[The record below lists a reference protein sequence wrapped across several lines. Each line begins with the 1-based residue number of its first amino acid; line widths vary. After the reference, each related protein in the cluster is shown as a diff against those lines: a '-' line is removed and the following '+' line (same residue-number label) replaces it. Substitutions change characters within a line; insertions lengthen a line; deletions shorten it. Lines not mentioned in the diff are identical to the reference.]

1 MEFGYK
7 NIHLMKDKVVG
18 TGAYGT
24 VFHARIDNLVCA
36 AKSLHPVLF
45 RDNDPSTAGLHKKF
59 LSECQIMSR
68 LRHPNIVQYL
78 GRTTDPQT
86 QLPILLMEL
95 MDCNLTKFLEGEEPF
110 PYHLQVNF
118 SHDVA
123 KAIAFI
129 HSNQIMHRDVN
140 SNNVLLLGRVQA
152 KLGDFGMSSLLQDR
166 KSRLTQC
173 PGALAY
179 MAPEAQSYMYS
190 EMLDIFSMGVL
201 LVHMMTRMYP
211 NPTDAHRDVGF
222 EKGRRLLVAVPELDR
237 RREHISMINSSHPLL
252 PIANNC
258 LEDKAAQRPS
268 ANHLCQQI
276 ETLKTAPTYQESLKP
291 RAQERR
297 GEEKSSQR
305 SEQEIEALRVKVEN
319 QQLEHQKLGSTVA
332 RGAVQVY
339 TATGSAA
346 RKKKTNS
353 STNSSVRDCCEKAA
367 ERAFCKSRG
376 QFKTRGDCCTVREQS
391 TTPTGP
397 GWSNRDWPRLEVM
410 GNTQLCCTHHLM
422 SRMPRKNGMQCL
434 PFAQSLWLS

>member
-1 MEFGYK
+1 MESKVQFNFIYHLLHWCNLQLQKMEFGYK

-45 RDNDPSTAGLHKKF
+45 RDNDPSTAGLRKKF
-59 LSECQIMSR
+59 LSECKIMSR

-123 KAIAFI
+123 KAIVFI

-179 MAPEAQSYMYS
+179 MAPEAQSNMYS

-222 EKGRRLLVAVPELDR
+222 EKGRRLLVAVPELER

-276 ETLKTAPTYQESLKP
+276 ETLKTAPRYQESLKP

-297 GEEKSSQR
+297 GEEKGSQR
-305 SEQEIEALRVKVEN
+305 SEREIEALRVKVES
-319 QQLEHQKLGSTVA
+319 QQLEHQKLAEQLELKDRQLQEVQHRFTQQQ
-332 RGAVQVY
+332 AVQQERKRPIPRPIPQSE
-339 TATGSAA
+339 TAVVSL
-346 RKKKTNS
+346 
-353 STNSSVRDCCEKAA
+353 DH
-367 ERAFCKSRG
+367 
-376 QFKTRGDCCTVREQS
+376 
-391 TTPTGP
+391 
-397 GWSNRDWPRLEVM
+397 
-410 GNTQLCCTHHLM
+410 NTLTE
-422 SRMPRKNGMQCL
+422 
-434 PFAQSLWLS
+434 LS